1 MDYLRPIVADADTGH
16 GGLTAVM
23 KLAKMMVEAGA
34 AGIHIEDQARESWY
48 LGGCQR

>member
-1 MDYLRPIVADADTGH
+1 MNYFSQGH

-34 AGIHIEDQARESWY
+34 AGIHIEDQARECLPTASHPG
-48 LGGCQR
+48 LMILSC